1 MQGLSHLNL
10 TLTPKPQGHTH
21 LLKGPWTCFAV
32 ICPKWCPSVLL
43 LNLPFYFIGKLV
55 ICCFLLADSKP
66 RHFMFP
72 PLPLLSLNQPYISYR
87 SRLLLYPYVFSLV
100 FFNYFKLHR
109 SPLKQ
114 LQHYPVGRLQLFNFL
129 NLLLLTSVTTL
140 ITMMLST
147 YELVFFVAFYIY
159 LFSWL

>member
-1 MQGLSHLNL
+1 MLCCYLSQVVSL
-10 TLTPKPQGHTH
+10 
-21 LLKGPWTCFAV
+21 CV
-32 ICPKWCPSVLL
+32 IAQPPVL
-43 LNLPFYFIGKLV
+43 FYRQIGD
-55 ICCFLLADSKP
+55 IFLLADSKP

-72 PLPLLSLNQPYISYR
+72 PFPLLSFLHLLSLTPFVIS
-87 SRLLLYPYVFSLV
+87 LCFFFSF